1 MRYRGWWL
9 LLLALGGCDLALQR
23 YRVEFE
29 DGSWREISFLPFADE
44 ARWREG
50 CKNGE
55 VVSDLTMPLAWQ
67 ERSDGE
73 RELLIGG
80 EPFETDNSG
89 LYRSNGI
96 LFGHTS
102 DFIQRG
108 LHGLEACRS
117 ANHSQTGKSSQ
128 FTLGSF
134 GR

>member
-9 LLLALGGCDLALQR
+9 LLMALGGCDLALQR

-50 CKNGE
+50 CRSGE
-55 VVSDLTMPLAWQ
+55 VVSDLTLPLAWQ
-67 ERSDGE
+67 ERAGK

-80 EPFETDNSG
+80 EPFEAQERN

-96 LFGHTS
+96 LVGHTS

-108 LHGLEACRS
+108 LQGLEACRS
-117 ANHSQTGKSSQ
+117 ANRRQGGQASRFQ
-128 FTLGSF
+128 LGSLD
-134 GR
+134 R